1 MDELRV
7 IFDEIQPLI
16 AAYQPPM
23 VVVSNDESHYE
34 LRTNKPVEILGR
46 KKPYLAFASLI
57 IQSSY
62 VGFYFMPV
70 YTDTDI
76 KEVFHADLLKLL
88 KGKSCF
94 HIKKTSPDLLNHIR
108 SALKIGF
115 EKYQTNGWV

>member
-1 MDELRV
+1 MDELKV

-23 VVVSNDESHYE
+23 VEVSNDESRYE
-34 LRTNKPVEILGR
+34 LRTNNPVEILGR
-46 KKPYLAFASLI
+46 KKPFLAFASLI

-76 KEVFHADLLKLL
+76 KDVFHTDLLKHL

-94 HIKKTSPDLLNHIR
+94 HIKKTSPDLLTHIKT
-108 SALKIGF
+108 ALKIGF
-115 EKYQTNGWV
+115 EKYLENGWV